1 MSGHAGLTGDLLS
14 NSGTANGLQSL
25 YGANAAGINSTLT
38 PALTAEAVNP
48 PGNSPTQM
56 AAQTT
61 AAEQTA
67 GGANAGASGGALLR
81 AARTRNVGAA
91 PAAIDASNQ
100 RASENLSQTNA
111 GIQTRNADLQ
121 AKQKQAGLSGL
132 QGLYDENVG
141 AGQNALNASTS
152 SLNDAGQLSNFWQDL
167 LKQGIQT
174 GGDVAASYF
183 HGAGA

>member
-1 MSGHAGLTGDLLS
+1 MSGHGGLTSDLLS

-25 YGANAAGINSTLT
+25 YGANAAGVNNTLT

-48 PGNSPTQM
+48 QGYSPTQL

-67 GGANAGASGGALLR
+67 GGSNAGATGGALLR

-100 RASENLSQTNA
+100 NASKNLSQINA
-111 GIQTRNADLQ
+111 GIQTKNADLQ
-121 AKQKQAGLSGL
+121 QRQRQQGISGL
-132 QGLYDENVG
+132 EGLYGENVS
-141 AGQNALNASTS
+141 AQENALGQSNTA
-152 SLNDAGQLSNFWQDL
+152 LKDAGDLPNFWQQL
-167 LKQGIQT
+167 LMQGVKS
-174 GGDVAASYF
+174 GGEVASAYV
-183 HGAGA
+183 GG